1 MDWFIT
7 LDKNQYLLVIY
18 QYDNNSY
25 RGNAV
30 LKIPIDSIL
39 NKYNELVNFITE

>member
-7 LDKNQYLLVIY
+7 LDKDQYLLVVY
-18 QYDNNSY
+18 QYEKDSY
-25 RGNAV
+25 RGNTI
-30 LKIPIDSIL
+30 LKIPIESIL